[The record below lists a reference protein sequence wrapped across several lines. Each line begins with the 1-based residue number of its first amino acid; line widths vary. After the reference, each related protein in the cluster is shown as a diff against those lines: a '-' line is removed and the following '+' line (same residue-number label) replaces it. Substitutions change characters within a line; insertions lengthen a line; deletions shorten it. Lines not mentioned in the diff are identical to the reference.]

1 MNDYV
6 DTYVFTTVD
15 LVSWRIKNKTE
26 DYINKLMEDLLV
38 KNKRLYGPFLWIGF
52 NCLKAA
58 EPIVGDSLLFTTRFQ
73 EFLVLT

>member
-1 MNDYV
+1 MFLQLWNSFPEELK
-6 DTYVFTTVD
+6 T
-15 LVSWRIKNKTE
+15 TE
-26 DYINKLMEDLLV
+26 DYINKLTEDLLV
-38 KNKRLYGPFLWIGF
+38 KNKRLYDPFLWIGF